1 MSPAEEIRDG
11 LRRFHRRGIRRWGSQ
26 RAVVAVT
33 VVTGIDGPAVLLTR
47 RADSLGANS
56 GQLALPGR
64 RTGRWQS
71 ASRAACGQLAEE
83 FGICLSPQSV
93 LGSLDDCLTHSGV
106 VITPV
111 VLWAGSGRAEQEMFA
126 VPFTDLDVEPVF
138 VASAGS
144 EHPMIRLPL
153 HGEWLLAP
161 TAAILHQFR
170 EVVLHRRRTRIG
182 HLSALPHS
190 AGSAGLSRRQ

>member
-1 MSPAEEIRDG
+1 
-11 LRRFHRRGIRRWGSQ
+11 
-26 RAVVAVT
+26 VAVT
-33 VVTGIDGPAVLLTR
+33 IVTGADGPGVLLTR
-47 RADSLGANS
+47 RAASLGAIS

-64 RTGRWQS
+64 RTGRWES
-71 ASRAACGQLAEE
+71 ASRAVCGQLAEE
-83 FGICLSPQSV
+83 FGIYLSPQSV
-93 LGSLDDCLTHSGV
+93 LGSLDDCLTRSGV

-111 VLWAGSGRAEQEMFA
+111 VLWAGSGGADQELLA

-144 EHPMIRLPL
+144 DRPMIRLPL

-170 EVVLHRRRTRIG
+170 EVVFHRRRTRVA
-182 HLSALPHS
+182 HLSPLQHS
-190 AGSAGLSRRQ
+190 AGSAGLSGRR

>member
-1 MSPAEEIRDG
+1 MSAPEDIRDA
-11 LRRFHRRGIRRWGSQ
+11 LRRFRRRGIRRWGSQ
-26 RAVVAVT
+26 RAAVAVT
-33 VVTGIDGPAVLLTR
+33 VVTGADGPAVLLTR
-47 RADSLGANS
+47 HVDSQGANF

-64 RTGRWQS
+64 PAGRWES
-71 ASRAACGQLAEE
+71 ASRAACGQLAEDFE
-83 FGICLSPQSV
+83 IYLPPQSV

-111 VLWAGSGRAEQEMFA
+111 VLWAGSGGVAHEFLA

-138 VASAGS
+138 VASTGS
-144 EHPMIRLPL
+144 DRPMIRLPL

-170 EVVLHRRRTRIG
+170 EVVLHRRRTRVA
-182 HLSALPHS
+182 HLSPLPHS
-190 AGSAGLSRRQ
+190 AGSAGLSGRQ

>member
-1 MSPAEEIRDG
+1 MSAPEEIRVA
-11 LRRFHRRGIRRWGSQ
+11 LRRFRRHGIRRWGSQ
-26 RAVVAVT
+26 RAAVAVT
-33 VVTGIDGPAVLLTR
+33 VVTGAGGPAVLLTR
-47 RADSLGANS
+47 RAGSLGAIS

-64 RTGRWQS
+64 RIGRWQS
-71 ASRAACGQLAEE
+71 ASRAVCGQLAEE
-83 FGICLSPQSV
+83 FGIYLPPQSV

-111 VLWAGSGRAEQEMFA
+111 VLWAGRGGTERELLA

-144 EHPMIRLPL
+144 DRPMIRLPL

-170 EVVLHRRRTRIG
+170 EVVLHRRRTRVA
-182 HLSALPHS
+182 HLTPLPH
-190 AGSAGLSRRQ
+190 SAGLSRRQ

>member
-1 MSPAEEIRDG
+1 MSAPEEIRAA
-11 LRRFHRRGIRRWGSQ
+11 LWRFRRHGIRRWGSQ
-26 RAVVAVT
+26 RAAVAVT
-33 VVTGIDGPAVLLTR
+33 VVTGADGPAVLLTR
-47 RADSLGANS
+47 RAGSLGVIS

-64 RTGRWQS
+64 RTGRWES
-71 ASRAACGQLAEE
+71 ASRAVCGQLAEDFE
-83 FGICLSPQSV
+83 IYLPPQSV

-111 VLWAGSGRAEQEMFA
+111 VLWAGHDGTEQELLA

-144 EHPMIRLPL
+144 ERPMIRLPL

-170 EVVLHRRRTRIG
+170 EVVLHGRRTRVA
-182 HLSALPHS
+182 HLSPLPHS